1 MSAYKFPDL
10 FKLYPKEGI
19 SWKWEEEIGKAYSNK
34 DGKIMNGHHKYYG
47 DDGTISQTGIWTNGQ
62 KEGAWQSFYED
73 GELMVMRSFKDGK
86 KDGLEESYWKNGQLQ
101 SKGNY
106 RNGEYDGLWIYYSSK
121 GHLESIEKYKD
132 GEWLWYEVYY
142 EGGQLDRRVTL
153 KI

>member
-1 MSAYKFPDL
+1 MNKKNNNIK
-10 FKLYPKEGI
+10 KLYPKEGI

-62 KEGAWQSFYED
+62 KEDAWQSFYED

-106 RNGEYDGLWIYYSSK
+106 RNGEYDGLWIHYSTK
-121 GHLESIEKYKD
+121 GYLEYKEKYKD